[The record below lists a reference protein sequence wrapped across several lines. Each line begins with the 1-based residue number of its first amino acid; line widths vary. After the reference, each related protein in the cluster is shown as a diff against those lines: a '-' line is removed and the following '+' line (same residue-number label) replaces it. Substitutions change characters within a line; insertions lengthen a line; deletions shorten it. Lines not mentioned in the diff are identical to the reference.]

1 MLGRTGGDVDT
12 GKMEGIESEDLSRT
26 LPGDL
31 LEVIDGEHEVERED
45 IGVREGGGISDG
57 GKGGDRVWRDALLPE
72 EKKALKEFF
81 K

>member
-1 MLGRTGGDVDT
+1 
-12 GKMEGIESEDLSRT
+12 MEGLEAEDLSRT

-45 IGVREGGGISDG
+45 IGIREGGNIDDA
-57 GKGGDRVWRDALLPE
+57 GKGGDRVWRDSLLPE

-81 K
+81 R